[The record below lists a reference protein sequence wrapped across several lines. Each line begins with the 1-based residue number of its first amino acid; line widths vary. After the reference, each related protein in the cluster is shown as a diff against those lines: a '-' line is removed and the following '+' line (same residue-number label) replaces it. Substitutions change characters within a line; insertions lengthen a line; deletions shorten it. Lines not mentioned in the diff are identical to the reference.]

1 MNRRRSVPSAR
12 LGDSLEQ
19 FLAQVVPDL
28 KLRRLMLNLSSAG
41 AGPGLISYK
50 RGGCTADVANTT
62 LPTADDAH
70 TTLHCAAPG
79 PSCRVISH
87 KVKTA
92 STGGT
97 AETNVFGD
105 EQLAVDMVADRVLF
119 DGLRHSA
126 LGRRALQFFSVFFS
140 RFF

>member
-1 MNRRRSVPSAR
+1 MPSAR

-50 RGGCTADVANTT
+50 RGVYV
-62 LPTADDAH
+62 AH

-126 LGRRALQFFSVFFS
+126 LGRRSLRFFSVCFSLSFFKRLCGDNS
-140 RFF
+140 NT